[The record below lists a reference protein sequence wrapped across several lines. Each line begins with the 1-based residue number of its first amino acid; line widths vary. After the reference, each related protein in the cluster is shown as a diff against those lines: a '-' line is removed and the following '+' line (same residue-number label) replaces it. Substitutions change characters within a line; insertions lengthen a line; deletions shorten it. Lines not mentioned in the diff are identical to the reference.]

1 MRKMGKPSMTRR
13 RTLYQTPSYEQEIG
27 LFRTGPGKGL
37 QAAGALVIAGRWGF
51 RCQLCA
57 REPGAMVGG
66 SPRIN
71 EPVTP
76 APSKPLEATPPGDT
90 HGGASYLQ
98 ASYPRITFNR

>member
-1 MRKMGKPSMTRR
+1 MNRR
-13 RTLYQTPSYEQEIG
+13 SGYFELAQVRDCKLLVHWSLP
-27 LFRTGPGKGL
+27 
-37 QAAGALVIAGRWGF
+37 AGGVFVANFVRASPERWLVVHRVF
-51 RCQLCA
+51 
-57 REPGAMVGG
+57 
-66 SPRIN
+66 N